1 MADWGERDRARL
13 LWRCR
18 RGRRELDLL
27 LLDWLEHHFDSSTD
41 QQRAHFAA
49 LLELSDP
56 ELERYLL
63 GLGRPLAEE
72 LDALGS
78 SRNLRRL

>member
-18 RGRRELDLL
+18 RGRKELDLL
-27 LLDWLEHHFDSSTD
+27 LLDWLEQHFDSSTD
-41 QQRAHFAA
+41 QQRARFAA

-56 ELERYLL
+56 DLESYLL
-63 GLGRPLAEE
+63 GLGRPLADE
-72 LDALGS
+72 LGVLG
-78 SRNLRRL
+78 RAR